1 MFLTRRSLP
10 SAAMLIVLLAA
21 TTSASTRPPRTRPA
35 TPPAPERAEIEAS
48 DGGYIIVTAPR
59 AAVRA
64 ARAAAVPVGANVRM
78 DRALAESSRQPSRSV
93 KP

>member
-1 MFLTRRSLP
+1 
-10 SAAMLIVLLAA
+10 MLIVLLAA
-21 TTSASTRPPRTRPA
+21 TGSASAKPSPKPA
-35 TPPAPERAEIEAS
+35 TPPAPERAEIEAR

-64 ARAAAVPVGANVRM
+64 ARAAAVPVGATVRM
-78 DRALAESSRQPSRSV
+78 DRALAESARQTARSV

>member
-1 MFLTRRSLP
+1 
-10 SAAMLIVLLAA
+10 MLIVLLAA
-21 TTSASTRPPRTRPA
+21 TSSTSAKPPRTRPA
-35 TPPAPERAEIEAS
+35 TPPAPERAEIEAR

-78 DRALAESSRQPSRSV
+78 DRAIAESAGQPAPSI